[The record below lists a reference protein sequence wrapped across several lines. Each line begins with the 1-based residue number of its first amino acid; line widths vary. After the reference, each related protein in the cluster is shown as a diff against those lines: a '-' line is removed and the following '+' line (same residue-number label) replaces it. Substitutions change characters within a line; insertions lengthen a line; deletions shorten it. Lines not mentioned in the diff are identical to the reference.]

1 VRFARSIVALFA
13 VLSAAPLAAQ
23 RDVARLEIAVVS
35 GSVQEG
41 PAVSTAN
48 LLNDAETRDL
58 LAHGFTAGIH
68 YRLELWRQGTVVN
81 DFDGRSEWDVLVSY
95 DPTRKLYSV
104 VRKQNNDILENFGS
118 FTTVE
123 AAESMFGRAMR
134 VPLRPNRAGRY
145 YYNLIVEV
153 RALTETDLDALLQFM
168 RGPRGRSNPFSFIGT
183 GIKKLFTRVLG
194 GKKRHYEQQSVFF
207 SFP

>member
-1 VRFARSIVALFA
+1 VHFASRVVALLTL
-13 VLSAAPLAAQ
+13 LSAAPLAAQ
-23 RDVARLEIAVVS
+23 RDVVRLEIAVTP

-41 PAVSTAN
+41 PAVATAN
-48 LLNDAETRDL
+48 LLSDADTRDL

-68 YRLELWRQGTVVN
+68 YRLELWREGNLVN

-95 DPTRKLYSV
+95 DPTRKVFSV
-104 VRKQNNDILENFGS
+104 VRKQNNDILENFGA
-118 FTTVE
+118 FATVE
-123 AAESMFGRAMR
+123 AAESMFGRPMR

-153 RALTETDLDALLQFM
+153 RALTESDLDALMQFM
-168 RGPRGRSNPFSFIGT
+168 RGPRRGSNPFSFIGT
-183 GIKKLFTRVLG
+183 GIKKLLSRVLG
-194 GKKRHYEQQSVFF
+194 GAKRHYEQQSVFF

>member
-1 VRFARSIVALFA
+1 MRSACKIVALLAF
-13 VLSAAPLAAQ
+13 LSAAPLAAQ
-23 RDVARLEIAVVS
+23 RDVVRLEIAVAS
-35 GSVQEG
+35 GSVQDG

-48 LLNDAETRDL
+48 LLSDADTRDL

-68 YRLELWRQGTVVN
+68 YRLELWREGTVVN

-95 DPTRKLYSV
+95 DPTRKVYSV
-104 VRKQNNDILENFGS
+104 VRKQNSDILENFGAFRTLDS
-118 FTTVE
+118 
-123 AAESMFGRAMR
+123 AETMFGRPLR

-153 RALTETDLDALLQFM
+153 RALTESDLDALMQFM
-168 RGPRGRSNPFSFIGT
+168 RGPRRGSNPFSFIGT
-183 GIKKLFTRVLG
+183 GIKKLLSRVLG
-194 GKKRHYEQQSVFF
+194 GAKRHYEQQSIFF

>member
-1 VRFARSIVALFA
+1 MRFACRSLALLA
-13 VLSAAPLAAQ
+13 LLSATPLAAQ
-23 RDVARLEIAVVS
+23 RDVVRLEIAVTP

-48 LLNDAETRDL
+48 LLSDAETRDL

-68 YRLELWRQGTVVN
+68 YRLELWREGTVVN

-95 DPTRKLYSV
+95 DPTRKVYSV
-104 VRKQNNDILENFGS
+104 VRKQNNDILENFGAFRTLDS
-118 FTTVE
+118 
-123 AAESMFGRAMR
+123 AETMFGRPMR

-153 RALTETDLDALLQFM
+153 RALTESDLDALMQFL
-168 RGPRGRSNPFSFIGT
+168 RGDRRGSNPFSFIGT
-183 GIKKLFTRVLG
+183 GIKKLLSRVLG
-194 GKKRHYEQQSVFF
+194 GAKRHYEQQSVFF

>member
-13 VLSAAPLAAQ
+13 VLSAAPLTTQ
-23 RDVARLEIAVVS
+23 RNVARLEIAVVS
-35 GSVQEG
+35 GSIQKR

-48 LLNDAETRDL
+48 LLNNTETRDL

>member
-1 VRFARSIVALFA
+1 VRFACRIVALVA
-13 VLSAAPLAAQ
+13 LLWATPLAAQ
-23 RDVARLEIAVVS
+23 RDVVRLEIAVTS

-48 LLNDAETRDL
+48 LLSDVDTRDL

-68 YRLELWRQGTVVN
+68 YRLELWREGTVVN

-95 DPTRKLYSV
+95 DPTRKVYSV
-104 VRKQNNDILENFGS
+104 VRKQNNDILENFGAFRTLDS
-118 FTTVE
+118 
-123 AAESMFGRAMR
+123 AETMFGRPMR

-153 RALTETDLDALLQFM
+153 RALTESDLDAFMQFM
-168 RGPRGRSNPFSFIGT
+168 RGTRGGSNPFSFIGT
-183 GIKKLFTRVLG
+183 GIKKLLSRVLG
-194 GKKRHYEQQSVFF
+194 GAKRHYEQQSVFF